1 MELPKPILVALGGI
15 AGAGVRWAVL
25 SFSDDAG
32 WALVTVNSVGAFLL
46 GLFAHSALRTSE
58 SGRLLLG
65 VGFCG
70 ALTTFSTLAVEV
82 ARDLD
87 SGAIAEAA
95 LLLAVSLAAGL
106 VATTAGLGTWRRSR

>member
-1 MELPKPILVALGGI
+1 VELPKPVLVAMGGI

-25 SFSDDAG
+25 SLADDAG
-32 WALVTVNSVGAFLL
+32 WALVAVNSVGAFLL
-46 GLFAHSALRTSE
+46 GLLAHTAVRTSE

-87 SGAIAEAA
+87 GGAIGEAA
-95 LLLAVSLAAGL
+95 LLLTVSLTAGL
-106 VATTAGLGTWRRSR
+106 LATTAGLGTWRRPR